1 MIKRIFSIL
10 VCVLL
15 LALPLTVSAKAE
27 DMPRVYD
34 GDNLLSDYEKS
45 TLLTRLGSLSEMY
58 GCDLIIAT
66 VPTLSGYDVEE
77 FSDKLYADM
86 NYGMGEYKDGFM
98 LLICLEYRDWALTS
112 YGNAGDK
119 FTYSDITY
127 VRENIMPHLSDD
139 EFYEAF
145 EAFAD
150 SCEYVLENNGNSAA
164 TVSFNPL
171 WIIIAIAIG
180 IIIAFITVFI
190 MKSQL
195 KSVRSQPAAN
205 NYLKS
210 GSLNI
215 THSRDIFLYS
225 TISRRAK
232 PQQTS
237 AGKIGAAGPRQSG
250 KF

>member
-1 MIKRIFSIL
+1 MIKRVSLLL

-15 LALPLTVSAKAE
+15 FISCTITVLADTESSVS
-27 DMPRVYD
+27 RVFD
-34 GDNLLSDYEKS
+34 ADE
-45 TLLTRLGSLSEMY
+45 LLTYEEVSSLQTKLDALSLKY
-58 GCDLIIAT
+58 NCDIIVAT
-66 VPTLSGYDVEE
+66 TPSLEGYDVEE
-77 FSDKLYADM
+77 YSDALYKAA

-112 YGNAGDK
+112 YGNAGEK
-119 FTYSDITY
+119 FTDAKITY

-145 EAFAD
+145 DTFAD
-150 SCEYVLENNGNSAA
+150 SCEYVLANHGKTTTTFNS
-164 TVSFNPL
+164 L
-171 WIIIAIAIG
+171 WIVVAIVIG
-180 IIIAFITVFI
+180 IIIAFITVLI

-205 NYLKS
+205 NYLKN

-232 PQQTS
+232 PQQSS
-237 AGKIGAAGPRQSG
+237 ASKIGSAGPRQSG